1 MHGLKK
7 RFMASDFFK
16 LRDHLRNYYIGM
28 KWVRSCSC
36 REDSG
41 SGVGGIHLANL
52 MEGLLHVRLRCSCAS
67 QELAVAADIDI
78 YK

>member
-1 MHGLKK
+1 
-7 RFMASDFFK
+7 MASDFFK

-41 SGVGGIHLANL
+41 SGVGGYSFGKPDGGFTAC
-52 MEGLLHVRLRCSCAS
+52 EAQVLLCQPGTCSS
-67 QELAVAADIDI
+67 S
-78 YK
+78 